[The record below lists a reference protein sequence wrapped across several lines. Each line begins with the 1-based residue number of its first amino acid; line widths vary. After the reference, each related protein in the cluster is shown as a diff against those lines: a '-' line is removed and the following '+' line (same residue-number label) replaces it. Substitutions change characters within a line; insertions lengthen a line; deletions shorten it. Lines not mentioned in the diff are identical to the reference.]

1 MFLGGFLERESIER
15 ERMQPKVNGRGSSTL
30 YRVECEAGGVCCWVC
45 GWLAAH
51 TSVRPHTPLLVCLA
65 GFCDAT
71 PFLILP
77 KVHIYDILS
86 LKH

>member
-1 MFLGGFLERESIER
+1 MEGGPPLYIGLSVRLEGFA
-15 ERMQPKVNGRGSSTL
+15 VG
-30 YRVECEAGGVCCWVC
+30 CAAG
-45 GWLAAH
+45 LAAH